1 MDLGL
6 QGRVA
11 LVGGSSQG
19 LGFAAALELAKE
31 GASVVL
37 CSRSADKLEEARR
50 SIEEATGSA
59 AMAVPTDLSDAD
71 AIKHLV
77 EIAEAA
83 FGSVDILV
91 SNTGGPPSG
100 PFSEHSVETWR
111 KAYEGTFESV
121 LRLAH
126 VVLPGMKERGW
137 GRIVNITSI
146 SAKQPVDNLI
156 LSNAI
161 RAAVTGLARSLATEY
176 APFGI
181 TVNNVLPGYTAT
193 ERLAELSEKLASM
206 RGTSTDEERANWEAA
221 IPMGRLGE
229 PEELAALIAF
239 LASGRAAYITAQ
251 SVAVDGGWI
260 RALL

>member
-6 QGRVA
+6 KGRVA

-19 LGFAAALELAKE
+19 LGYAAALELATE

-37 CSRSADKLEEARR
+37 CSRSAEKLEGARQ
-50 SIEEATGSA
+50 SIEEATGA
-59 AMAVPTDLSDAD
+59 AVTAVATDLSDAE
-71 AIKHLV
+71 AIGHLV
-77 EIAEAA
+77 EAAEAA
-83 FGSVDILV
+83 FGGVDILV
-91 SNTGGPPSG
+91 TNTGGPPSG
-100 PFSEHSVETWR
+100 PFEAHTVETWR
-111 KAYEGTFESV
+111 RAYEGTFESV
-121 LRLAH
+121 LHLTHA
-126 VVLPGMKERGW
+126 VLPGMKERGW

-193 ERLAELSEKLASM
+193 ERLGELSETLASM
-206 RGTSTDEERANWEAA
+206 RGTTTDEERGNWEAA
-221 IPMGRLGE
+221 IPMGRIGE
-229 PEELAALIAF
+229 PGELAALIAF
-239 LASGRAAYITAQ
+239 LASERAGYITAQ